1 MKDIIKELNVEK
13 LNIVE
18 ADGSLKMSLFN
29 SKNIPSLIMDNIDL
43 LPGHREKDGISGL
56 MFYNNHGDECGGLIY
71 GSKVNEDGT
80 VSMGMSLTFDKWKQ
94 DQVVQMHLQKENEM
108 EQYGISIY
116 DRPNKHIKQTLQTLD
131 EFRTETN
138 KEKQAELVQ
147 ELNKDNQ
154 KRIFVGKDFDGETKI
169 ALFDKN
175 GKEQIRLAIDVFDQL
190 KIMIAG
196 EEIDIDKLRLRL
208 GK

>member
-1 MKDIIKELNVEK
+1 MKEIIKELNVEK

-18 ADGSLKMSLFN
+18 EDGRLKMSLFN

-43 LPGHREKDGISGL
+43 LPGHRENDGISGL

-71 GSKVNEDGT
+71 GSKVKEDGA

-116 DRPNKHIKQTLQTLD
+116 DRPNKHFSHTLD
-131 EFRTETN
+131 TLNEFRSETN
-138 KEKQAELVQ
+138 KDKQTELVE

-169 ALFDKN
+169 ALFDKS
-175 GKEQIRLAIDVFDQL
+175 GKEQIKLAIDVNDQL
-190 KIMIAG
+190 NIMIFG
-196 EEIDIDKLRLRL
+196 EEIDIDKIRLVRRD
-208 GK
+208 